1 VEKIVSL
8 RQRHTRLISS
18 IEHYEERV
26 AEQTAQLKRMNRPRD
41 FDDDNGDEEEQAAAA
56 QDMPEEVPMTLEDMR
71 REEEEI
77 RELERKKQGLEQRVK
92 GLGKDIT
99 GVLG

>member
-1 VEKIVSL
+1 
-8 RQRHTRLISS
+8 
-18 IEHYEERV
+18 
-26 AEQTAQLKRMNRPRD
+26 MNRPRD
-41 FDDDNGDEEEQAAAA
+41 FDDDDDDEEEQAAAA
-56 QDMPEEVPMTLEDMR
+56 QDMPEEVPMTLEDMQ

-77 RELERKKQGLEQRVK
+77 RELERKKQSLEQRVK